1 MAFKLRN
8 RGGIFPKSEDSDIE
22 PENEK
27 GMLKTFFKTTTKS
40 LFKWIASIKGLI
52 EVLWSVMAGTLFS
65 MLVPLIRSASA
76 GGARF
81 DLGRWFKY
89 FDRLYIDEFIFGFCF
104 TLILIWSIKQ
114 YRLTEEALKAHQSD
128 KKADD

>member
-40 LFKWIASIKGLI
+40 LFKWITSIKGFI

-65 MLVPLIRSASA
+65 MLSLLFSSGRS
-76 GGARF
+76 GYYHFGI
-81 DLGRWFKY
+81 GNW
-89 FDRLYIDEFIFGFCF
+89 FDRLYMYYLDEFIFGFIF
-104 TLILIWSIKQ
+104 ALILIWSIKK
-114 YRLTEEALKAHQSD
+114 YRLTEEALKAHQPD